1 MGFGSY
7 PTVCGSA
14 DAVLLGGV
22 QLLSYTILEN
32 EGYEDWLEQR
42 RNYVTATELSKLIRS
57 PGFADDLRAF
67 KLGIANPPN
76 LRHLPAVQHG
86 VEREP
91 DIAAWVQEQFPTL
104 IPNRSL
110 CISDSEKIAAT
121 PDAISTKD
129 SMVGEFKTVRADVL
143 TEHML
148 HDSWPTPT
156 YYDQVQVQLA
166 VTGYDTCV
174 FAWEPYSTAESGQL
188 VPLEDHR
195 DYKIIRADH
204 ERQRELIRCARVFL
218 GLEEPTVPD
227 EVHMLVA
234 EWRDIAKFEKEEVA
248 PRMARKREIQDS
260 LKNIAGKRGKSFDLG
275 DVRVTVSKA
284 AVSHSLDSKR
294 LKADHPALAAE
305 YVKKTQGAQRVTM
318 KEV

>member
-1 MGFGSY
+1 M
-7 PTVCGSA
+7 
-14 DAVLLGGV
+14 DA
-22 QLLSYTILEN
+22 LSYTILEN

-67 KLGIANPPN
+67 KLGIANPAD
-76 LRHLPAVQHG
+76 LRRFPAVRHG

-91 DIAAWVQEQFPTL
+91 HIAAWVQEQFPTL
-104 IPNRSL
+104 VPNHNL
-110 CISDSEKIAAT
+110 CVSDGEQIAAT
-121 PDAISTKD
+121 PDAISD
-129 SMVGEFKTVRADVL
+129 ADRMVGEFKTVRADIL
-143 TEHML
+143 TEHL
-148 HDSWPTPT
+148 SHDSWPTST
-156 YYDQVQVQLA
+156 YYDQIQVQLA

-174 FAWEPYSTAESGQL
+174 FAWEPYRVAESGQH
-188 VPLEDHR
+188 VALENHR
-195 DYKIIRADH
+195 GYKFIEEDP

-218 GLEEPTVPD
+218 GLEEPAVPD

-234 EWRDIAKFEKEEVA
+234 EWRDIAKFEREEVA
-248 PRMARKREIQDS
+248 PRMERKREIQDA

-305 YVKKTQGAQRVTM
+305 YVTKKQGAQRVTM
-318 KEV
+318 KEI

>member
-7 PTVCGSA
+7 PVVCGSGY
-14 DAVLLGGV
+14 AVLLGGV

-42 RNYVTATELSKLIRS
+42 RKYVTATELSKLIRS

-67 KLGIANPPN
+67 KLGIANPPD
-76 LRHLPAVQHG
+76 LRHVPAVQHG
-86 VEREP
+86 VDREP

-110 CISDSEKIAAT
+110 CIAEGEQIAAT
-121 PDAISTKD
+121 PDAISTED

-156 YYDQVQVQLA
+156 YFDQVQVQLA
-166 VTGYDTCV
+166 VTGYDKCV
-174 FAWEPYSTAESGQL
+174 FAWEPYSVAESGQL
-188 VPLEDHR
+188 VALEDHR
-195 DYKIIRADH
+195 DYKIIEADP

-234 EWRDIAKFEKEEVA
+234 EWRDIAKFEREEVA
-248 PRMARKREIQDS
+248 PRMARKREIQDA
-260 LKNIAGKRGKSFDLG
+260 LKEIAGKRGKSFDLG

-318 KEV
+318 KEI

>member
-7 PTVCGSA
+7 PTVCGFA

-22 QLLSYTILEN
+22 DTLSYTILEN

-104 IPNRSL
+104 VPNHSL
-110 CISDSEKIAAT
+110 CVSDGEQIAAT
-121 PDAISTKD
+121 PDAISTED
-129 SMVGEFKTVRADVL
+129 LMVGEFKTVRADVL

-156 YYDQVQVQLA
+156 YYDQIQVQLA
-166 VTGYDTCV
+166 VTGYDKCV
-174 FAWEPYSTAESGQL
+174 FAWEPYRVAESGQL
-188 VPLEDHR
+188 IAMEDQR
-195 DYKIIRADH
+195 DYKIIESDP

-234 EWRDIAKFEKEEVA
+234 EWRDIAKFEREEVA
-248 PRMARKREIQDS
+248 PRMTRKREIQDA
-260 LKNIAGKRGKSFDLG
+260 LKELAGERGKSFDLG

-284 AVSHSLDSKR
+284 STTSSLDSKR
-294 LKADHPALAAE
+294 LKADHPDLAAE
-305 YVKKTQGAQRVTM
+305 YVTKKQGAQRVTL
-318 KEV
+318 KEL

>member
-1 MGFGSY
+1 MGVGSY
-7 PTVCGSA
+7 PTVCGSCF
-14 DAVLLGGV
+14 AVPLGGV
-22 QLLSYTILEN
+22 DALSYTILEN

-86 VEREP
+86 VDREP

-104 IPNRSL
+104 IPNHSL
-110 CISDSEKIAAT
+110 CIADGERIAAT
-121 PDAISTKD
+121 PDAISD
-129 SMVGEFKTVRADVL
+129 ADRMVGEFKTVRSDVL
-143 TEHML
+143 TEHMS

-156 YYDQVQVQLA
+156 YYDQIQVQLA
-166 VTGYDTCV
+166 VTGFDKCV
-174 FAWEPYSTAESGQL
+174 FAWEPYSVAESGQL
-188 VPLEDHR
+188 VAMENYR
-195 DYKIIRADH
+195 DFKLIVADP

-218 GLEEPTVPD
+218 GLEEPAVPD

-234 EWRDIAKFEKEEVA
+234 EWRDIAKFEREEVA
-248 PRMARKREIQDS
+248 PRMERKREIQDA

-318 KEV
+318 KEI

>member
-1 MGFGSY
+1 M
-7 PTVCGSA
+7 
-14 DAVLLGGV
+14 
-22 QLLSYTILEN
+22 SYTILEN

-42 RNYVTATELSKLIRS
+42 RNYVTATELAKLIRS

-76 LRHLPAVQHG
+76 LRHLPAIKHG
-86 VEREP
+86 VVHEP
-91 DIAAWVQEQFPTL
+91 NVSAWIQEQFPTL
-104 IPNRSL
+104 KPNRRL
-110 CISDSEKIAAT
+110 CIADKEQIAAT
-121 PDAISTKD
+121 PDAISVED
-129 SMVGEFKTVRADVL
+129 RMVGEFKTVRTDVL
-143 TEHML
+143 TEHMS

-156 YYDQVQVQLA
+156 YYDQIQVQLA
-166 VTGYDTCV
+166 VTGYDKCV

-188 VPLEDHR
+188 VALENHR
-195 DYKIIRADH
+195 DYKIIKADP

-227 EVHMLVA
+227 EVHMLVS
-234 EWRDIAKFEKEEVA
+234 EWRDIAKFEREEVA
-248 PRMARKREIQDS
+248 PRMTRKREIQDA

-305 YVKKTQGAQRVTM
+305 YAKKTQGAQRVTM

>member
-1 MGFGSY
+1 M
-7 PTVCGSA
+7 
-14 DAVLLGGV
+14 
-22 QLLSYTILEN
+22 SYTILEN

-67 KLGIANPPN
+67 KLGIANPPD
-76 LRHLPAVQHG
+76 LRRLPAVQHG

-91 DIAAWVQEQFPTL
+91 FIAAWVQERFPTL
-104 IPNRSL
+104 APNDRL
-110 CISDSEKIAAT
+110 CVSDDEQIAAT
-121 PDAISTKD
+121 PDAISTED
-129 SMVGEFKTVRADVL
+129 WIVGEFKTVRADVL
-143 TEHML
+143 AEHL
-148 HDSWPTPT
+148 SHDSWPTPT
-156 YYDQVQVQLA
+156 YYDQIQVQLA
-166 VTGYDTCV
+166 VTGYDKCV
-174 FAWEPYSTAESGQL
+174 FAWEPYSVAESGQL
-188 VPLEDHR
+188 VAWHDQC
-195 DYKIIRADH
+195 DYKIVVANP

-218 GLEEPTVPD
+218 GLEEPAVPD

-234 EWRDIAKFEKEEVA
+234 EWRDIAKFEREEVV
-248 PRMARKREIQDS
+248 PRMERKREIQDA

-284 AVSHSLDSKR
+284 STTSSLDSKR

-318 KEV
+318 KEL

>member
-7 PTVCGSA
+7 PTVCGSRY
-14 DAVLLGGV
+14 AVLLGGV

-57 PGFADDLRAF
+57 PGFADDLRAE
-67 KLGIANPPN
+67 KLGIVERKPLNG
-76 LRHLPAVQHG
+76 LPIQHG
-86 VEREP
+86 VAREP
-91 DIAAWVQEQFPTL
+91 YIAAWVQEQFPTL
-104 IPNRSL
+104 VPNRSL
-110 CISDSEKIAAT
+110 CIADDGQIAAT

-234 EWRDIAKFEKEEVA
+234 EWRDIAKFEREEVA
-248 PRMARKREIQDS
+248 PRMERKREIQDS

-284 AVSHSLDSKR
+284 AVSQSLDSKR